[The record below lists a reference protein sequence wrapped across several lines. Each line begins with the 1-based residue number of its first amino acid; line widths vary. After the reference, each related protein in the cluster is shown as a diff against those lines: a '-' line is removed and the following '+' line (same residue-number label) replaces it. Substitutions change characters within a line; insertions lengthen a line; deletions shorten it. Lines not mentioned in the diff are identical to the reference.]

1 MSSKTDSPSV
11 EDPLEAVD
19 AGSSAGNIR
28 SLGVRLAAAARRAAA
43 AIVASVKG
51 ATPWHWAL
59 FGIITLY
66 VWAMT
71 SMSLD
76 AHHGLGTSSYDTGI
90 FEQGIWLISQAD
102 TPFVTLRGLHLFGD
116 HSSYVL
122 LLLAPIYAL
131 FPTSGTLFF
140 AQSAGIALGAL
151 PVFLY
156 ARRRLGSEPI
166 ALLMAAVFLLHPAI
180 SWGNMFE
187 FHPDA
192 FLPTF
197 VGFAL
202 YGALERR
209 WRVYTVFVVLSL
221 MVKEDMI
228 LAILPLGAWVAW
240 RRDRVIGLLTIGW
253 ASVFTVFSSVI
264 ALQYFNA
271 AAGSFAGRGS
281 RVPFGGLSGL
291 VRTAF
296 TEPGQLFDHL
306 RSERRGWY
314 LWQMSAPFA
323 WVFLRLPEISAIAGL
338 VVVSNLLSLHGYQH
352 RIGFHYQFVVVVV
365 VAMGTVYALGA
376 FRKRRDLAVAA
387 VAVMA
392 LWTSLLWSSLPFAR
406 NPRAFTEPDHPRA
419 AAAREVVSMVPPD
432 AAVSAYTV
440 LTPHLARR
448 TTLYMFPNP
457 FHTHYYGPEGQAGGL
472 RLPAADSIDMV
483 IVPKSIS
490 EEFVESWERERTSFT
505 LMFSNEYWDLWSR
518 NPDG

>member
-1 MSSKTDSPSV
+1 L
-11 EDPLEAVD
+11 EDPPEVVG
-19 AGSSAGNIR
+19 AGGSAGGTR
-28 SLGVRLAAAARRAAA
+28 SLGVRLSAATRRAAA
-43 AIVASVKG
+43 ATVASVKG
-51 ATPWHWAL
+51 ASPWQWL
-59 FGIITLY
+59 LWVIITLY

-71 SMSLD
+71 SMSLA

-90 FEQGIWLISQAD
+90 FEQGIWLVSQGD
-102 TPFVTLRGLHLFGD
+102 SPFVTLRGLHLFGD

-140 AQSAGIALGAL
+140 AQAAGIALGAL

-166 ALLMAAVFLLHPAI
+166 ALLMAAVFLLHPAT

-197 VGFAL
+197 MGFAL

-209 WRVYTVFVVLSL
+209 WRIYTVFVVLSL
-221 MVKEDMI
+221 MVKEDML
-228 LAILPLGAWVAW
+228 LAIVPLGAWVAW

-253 ASVFTVFSSVI
+253 ASVFTVFSAVI

-271 AAGSFAGRGS
+271 AAGAFSGRGS
-281 RVPFGGLSGL
+281 RIPFGGLSGL
-291 VRTAF
+291 VKTAF

-306 RSERRGWY
+306 RSDRRGWY
-314 LWQMSAPFA
+314 LWQISAPFA

-338 VVVSNLLSLHGYQH
+338 VVVGNMLSTHGYQH

-365 VAMGTVYALGA
+365 LTMGTVYALGA
-376 FRKRRDLAVAA
+376 FRKRRNLAVAA
-387 VAVMA
+387 VALTM
-392 LWTSLLWSSLPFAR
+392 LWTSFLWSSLPFAR
-406 NPRAFTEPDHPRA
+406 SPRSFTEPDHPRSV
-419 AAAREVVSMVPPD
+419 AAREVVAMVPPD

-457 FHTHYYGPEGQAGGL
+457 FHTNYYGPEGLAGGL
-472 RLPAADSIDMV
+472 RLPAADSIDFV
-483 IVPKSIS
+483 ILPKTVS
-490 EEFVESWERERTSFT
+490 EEFVESWERERPSFT
-505 LMFSNEYWDLWSR
+505 LVFSNEYWDLWSR
-518 NPDG
+518 NPGG